1 MLTAPNKPRIGRLV
15 AAVLVVASG
24 LWLLIAFRF
33 IAVPFYVGLIL
44 LVVAPRHSYSRR
56 SALVTWLLFLC
67 ATASPIDMS
76 LRSVPGPPRAVP
88 YVTGLPGAELREQ
101 AANGEVVL
109 GGCVVSG
116 FEPRWVFV
124 W

>member
-1 MLTAPNKPRIGRLV
+1 MLTTPNKPRIGRLV
-15 AAVLVVASG
+15 AALVVVASG
-24 LWLLIAFRF
+24 LWLFIAFRF
-33 IAVPFYVGLIL
+33 IAVPFYVALIL
-44 LVVAPRHSYSRR
+44 LVVAPRHAFPRR
-56 SALVTWLLFLC
+56 SAVVTWLLFLF

-76 LRSVPGPPRAVP
+76 CRSVPGPPRVVP

-101 AANGEVVL
+101 AKNGEVVL